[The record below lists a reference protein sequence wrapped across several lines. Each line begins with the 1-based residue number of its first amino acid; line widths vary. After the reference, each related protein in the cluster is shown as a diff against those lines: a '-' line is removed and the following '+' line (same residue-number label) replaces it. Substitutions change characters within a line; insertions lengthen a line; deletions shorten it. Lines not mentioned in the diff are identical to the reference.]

1 MQNRIWW
8 RFFAR
13 RSALCYFVLILLFFG
28 GFLRVA
34 VIARTDY
41 TAVLKSHGR
50 LKLEIT
56 DLRGTIYDCNMV
68 PLTNTK
74 NKIIA
79 AVSNT
84 KRAKDALK
92 TILDDKEYNGLCER
106 LNNSDK
112 PILCELPEEITC
124 DGILCTTVFYDDE
137 PVIAPHTIGY
147 VNNDNKGVSGLE
159 LAYDSLL
166 YSKNSSHF
174 SYACDGLGNI
184 LSGVEPEI
192 SNDTSVVANGVVTTL
207 DINIQ
212 NIIED
217 TANPL
222 TKGAIVVAEADTL
235 KIRGIVSRPNF
246 DNLNLAKY
254 LNDPS
259 SPLFNRAI
267 NCYSVGSCFKPCVAA
282 AAIENKL
289 GHTKYNCVGHMQI
302 IDRSFNCHERNGHG
316 LMTLEYALA
325 NSCNTYFFNLALKA
339 GGNSVYKMA
348 DTLQFGKKIKLCDGI
363 YTANGIIPQ
372 KIKLQNE
379 AHLAN
384 FSIGQGDFTASPVS
398 MLTLYSSIANDGK
411 YYMPSLV
418 DGTYKD
424 GTFTK
429 YNSGYPTKVMSESTA
444 QSLKKYLQTVI
455 TEGTGA
461 AALPQTVTA
470 AGKTATA
477 QTGKFQNGREILASW
492 FCGFFPADN
501 PKYIIIVFCEN
512 TALQTKSCAEIFAE
526 TADKIM
532 EVTVDKF

>member
-41 TAVLKSHGR
+41 TEVLKSHGR

-56 DLRGTIYDCNMV
+56 GLRGTIYDCNMV
-68 PLTNTK
+68 PLTNRKT
-74 NKIIA
+74 KIIA
-79 AVSNT
+79 AVSPT

-92 TILDDKEYNGLCER
+92 TVLSDKEYNDLCER
-106 LNNSDK
+106 LSSSNK
-112 PILCELPEEITC
+112 PVLCELPEEVIC
-124 DGILCTTVFYDDE
+124 DGILCTTIFYDDE
-137 PVIAPHTIGY
+137 SVLSPHTIGY
-147 VNNDNKGVSGLE
+147 VNNDNKGISGIE
-159 LAYDSLL
+159 AAYDDLL
-166 YSKNSSHF
+166 YSKNSAYF
-174 SYACDGLGNI
+174 AYACDGLGNI
-184 LSGVEPEI
+184 LSGVKPEI
-192 SNDTSVVANGVVTTL
+192 YNDTSIVANGVVTTL
-207 DINIQ
+207 DVNIQ

-222 TKGAIVVAEADTL
+222 TKGAVVVAEADTL

-246 DNLNLAKY
+246 NNLELANY

-267 NCYSVGSCFKPCVAA
+267 NCYAVGSCFKPCVAA
-282 AAIENKL
+282 AAIENNQ
-289 GHTKYNCVGHMQI
+289 GNTKYSCVGNMQI
-302 IDRSFNCHERNGHG
+302 VDRTFNCHERQGHG
-316 LMTLEYALA
+316 YMTLEYALA
-325 NSCNTYFFNLALKA
+325 NSCNTYFFNLALKT
-339 GGNSVYKMA
+339 GGNSIYKMA
-348 DTLQFGKKIKLCDGI
+348 DSLHFGRKIKLCNGL
-363 YTANGIIPQ
+363 YTANGTIP
-372 KIKLQNE
+372 KKDKLLNE

-398 MLTLYSSIANDGK
+398 MLTLYSAIANGGK
-411 YYMPSLV
+411 YYIPSLIE
-418 DGTYKD
+418 GTYKE

-429 YNSGYPTKVMSESTA
+429 YNSGYPTKVMNEATA
-444 QSLKKYLQTVI
+444 ESLKKYLQTVI
-455 TEGTGA
+455 TEGTGS
-461 AALPQTVTA
+461 AALPQTTTA

-477 QTGKFQNGREILASW
+477 QTGIFENGREILRSW

-512 TALQTKSCAEIFAE
+512 SSLQTESCAEIFAK

-532 EVTVDKF
+532 EIVD

>member
-41 TAVLKSHGR
+41 TSVLKSHGR

-56 DLRGTIYDCNMV
+56 GLRGTIYDCNMV
-68 PLTNTK
+68 PLTNRKT
-74 NKIIA
+74 KIIA

-84 KRAKDALK
+84 KRAKDALE
-92 TILDDKEYNGLCER
+92 TILNGKEYNDLCTR

-112 PILCELPEEITC
+112 PILCELPEEVVC

-147 VNNDNKGVSGLE
+147 VNNDNKGVSGIE
-159 LAYDSLL
+159 AAYDSLL
-166 YSKNSSHF
+166 YSKNSAYF
-174 SYACDGLGNI
+174 AYACDGLGNI

-192 SNDTSVVANGVVTTL
+192 YNDTSIVASGVVTTL

-212 NIIED
+212 NIIEE

-222 TKGAIVVAEADTL
+222 TKGAIVVADADTL

-246 DNLNLAKY
+246 NNLELSNF
-254 LNDPS
+254 LNDAS

-267 NCYSVGSCFKPCVAA
+267 NCYAVGSCFKPCVAA

-289 GHTKYNCVGHMQI
+289 SNTKYTCVGNMQI
-302 IDRSFNCHERNGHG
+302 VDRNFNCHERAGHG
-316 LMTLEYALA
+316 TLTLEYALA
-325 NSCNTYFFNLALKA
+325 NSCNTYFFNLALKT
-339 GGNSVYKMA
+339 GGNGVYKMA
-348 DTLQFGKKIKLCDGI
+348 DSLHFGRKIKLCDGI
-363 YTANGIIPQ
+363 YTANGVIPQ
-372 KIKLQNE
+372 KNNLQNQ

-398 MLTLYSSIANDGK
+398 MLTLYSAIANGGK

-418 DGTYKD
+418 EGTYKD
-424 GTFTK
+424 GSFAK
-429 YNSGYPTKVMSESTA
+429 YNSGYPTKVMSEATA
-444 QSLKKYLQTVI
+444 QNLKKYLQTVI

-477 QTGKFQNGREILASW
+477 QTGKFQNGREILRSW

-512 TALQTKSCAEIFAE
+512 SSLQTESCAEIFAK

-532 EVTVDKF
+532 EIYN